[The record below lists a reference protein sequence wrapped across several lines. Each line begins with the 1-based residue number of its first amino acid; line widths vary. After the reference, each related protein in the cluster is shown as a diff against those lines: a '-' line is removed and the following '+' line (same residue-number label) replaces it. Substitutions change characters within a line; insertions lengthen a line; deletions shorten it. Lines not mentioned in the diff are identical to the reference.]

1 MKRGAWLVLAAAVC
15 WGTTGTAQALA
26 PDGAQPASVGAAR
39 LAVGGAALLALAAGR
54 GALHWG
60 ERWPLR
66 ATLVAAGSMAAYQLC
81 FFAGV
86 AKTGV
91 AVGTIVAIGS
101 APLFAGVIGFL
112 VRGERPGRRW
122 AAATVLAVLGCSL
135 LVAAGSSLHVDPVGM
150 LLAAS
155 AGASYALFAVSSKGL
170 LEDKPPEAVMAV
182 VFILGALFL
191 APLLFTTDLAWLEQP
206 RGLGV
211 VLHLGLVTVAIAY
224 TLFARGLRQMPV
236 ATAATL
242 SLAEPLT
249 AAMLG
254 VFLLGERLTPIE
266 ISGILMIF
274 AGLALVS
281 AGPSAR
287 ENEVDASA

>member
-54 GALHWG
+54 GALYWG

-287 ENEVDASA
+287 ENVVDAGA

>member
-1 MKRGAWLVLAAAVC
+1 MKQGAWLVLAAAIC

-26 PDGAQPASVGAAR
+26 PAGAQPASVGAAR
-39 LAVGGAALLALAAGR
+39 LAVGGIALLALAVGR
-54 GALHWG
+54 GALRWG
-60 ERWPLR
+60 ERWPVR

-86 AKTGV
+86 VKTGV
-91 AVGTIVAIGS
+91 AVGTIIAIGS

-112 VRGERPGRRW
+112 ARGERPGRRW
-122 AAATVLAVLGCSL
+122 AAATVLAVVGCSL
-135 LVAAGSSLHVDPVGM
+135 LLAAGRSIHVDLLGM
-150 LLAAS
+150 SLAAG
-155 AGASYALFAVSSKGL
+155 AGAAYASFAVASKRL
-170 LEDKPPEAVMAV
+170 LEDKPPDAVMAA
-182 VFILGALFL
+182 VFTLGALFL
-191 APLLFTTDLAWLEQP
+191 APLLFTTSLSWLAQW

-211 VLHLGLVTVAIAY
+211 VLHLGLVTVTIAY
-224 TLFARGLRQMPV
+224 SLFARGLNQVPV

-249 AAMLG
+249 AALLG

-266 ISGILMIF
+266 ISGIVLIF

-281 AGPSAR
+281 VGMSAGKT
-287 ENEVDASA
+287 E